1 MSNSL
6 TRWNP
11 MRELANVQSMMD
23 RLFEDW
29 RPFNEDFGRATG
41 NLLAMDVDEDDQQY
55 TVTTELPGVQ
65 SENIKVRQDGDY
77 LLIEGDIPD
86 QTVERE
92 GKRSLIKERR
102 YGRFSRRV
110 RLPQNVDFDKAD
122 ATYDNGVLTLT
133 LPKAKEVITRSIPVK
148 VGGAK

>member
-29 RPFNEDFGRATG
+29 RPYSEELGRATG

-77 LLIEGDIPD
+77 LLIEGEIPE

-92 GKRSLIKERR
+92 GKRSLIKERH

-110 RLPQNVDFDKAD
+110 RLPQNVDFEKAE

-148 VGGAK
+148 VGSSK